1 LKRENSAKREA
12 GLIIPERSKKSI
24 LIPDVLPLLP
34 VRDVVIFPYMV
45 LPLAVGRDKSIRALE
60 EAMARDRLIFL
71 VTQKKMQ
78 TEDPGRE
85 DLYSVGAVG
94 EILQLLKMPDA
105 TIKIL
110 VEGLERGKIVEFIPQ
125 QGFIQVRIER
135 PLETYLPNQELEALM
150 RNVVTLFERYVRLNR
165 RIPIETIMSVS
176 NIEDPS
182 RLADVIAS
190 HVSIKIPQEQLILET
205 LDPKK
210 RLMELSKILTAE
222 NDILS
227 IEKKI
232 QVRVRDQI
240 EKTQK
245 EYYLHEQMKAI
256 KKELKETDEYE
267 KEVDE
272 LREKIKKSKAPQ
284 EVVRQAEKEISRLE
298 KMMAFSPEATVIRT
312 YLDWIIRV
320 PWAIRTKDNLDIERA
335 ERILNEDHYGLD
347 KAKQRIIE
355 YLAVCKL
362 TKKLKGPIICFVG
375 PPGTGKTSLGRSIAR
390 ALGRKF
396 IRMSLGG
403 IRDEAEIRGHRRTYI
418 GALPGRIIQSLARIK
433 SRNPVFL
440 LDEVDKMGQDF
451 RGDPA
456 AALLEVLDPEQNNT
470 FSDHYLEVEFDLSDV
485 MFITTANTL
494 HTVPPSLADRM
505 EVIRF
510 PGYTK
515 DEKIKIAQQFLVP
528 KQIKENGLSADKL
541 IMSKQ
546 ALDFIIRDYT
556 LEAGVR
562 NLERE
567 IANICR
573 KVAKELASAKGKKV
587 VRIGAGN
594 LHRYLGIPRYRREKP
609 GENEVGVATG
619 LAWTELGGDTI
630 SIEVSIMKGKGSLT
644 LTGKLGE
651 VMKESAQAALS
662 YVRSNADRLGLP
674 EDFYKNKEI
683 HIHVPEG
690 AIPKDGPSAGITMAV
705 ALVSALTNRLVRKDV
720 AMTGEITL
728 RGRILS
734 IGGFKEKV
742 LAAHRAGIKTVIFPH
757 ENEKN
762 LEEIP
767 KEIKNKLKFLPVKN
781 VDEVLTIALVAGEK
795 RKARIIGQKKLSRL
809 PLTQRLPGLQAKEKT

>member
-1 LKRENSAKREA
+1 LTI
-12 GLIIPERSKKSI
+12 LERPKKSI
-24 LIPDVLPLLP
+24 VIPDVLPLLP

-45 LPLAVGRDKSIRALE
+45 LPLAVGRTKSIRALE
-60 EAMARDRLIFL
+60 ESMARDRLIFL
-71 VTQKKMQ
+71 VTQKKIQ
-78 TEDPGRE
+78 TEDPGR
-85 DLYSVGAVG
+85 DDIHSVGVVG
-94 EILQLLKMPDA
+94 EILQLLKMPDG

-110 VEGLERGKIVEFIPQ
+110 VEGLERGKIVDFIPQ
-125 QGFIQVRIER
+125 GELVQVRIER
-135 PLETYLPNQELEALM
+135 PLETYVPNQELEALM
-150 RNVVTLFERYVRLNR
+150 RNAITLFERYVKLNR

-190 HVSIKIPQEQLILET
+190 HISIKILQEQLILET
-205 LDPKK
+205 LDLKK
-210 RLMELSKILTAE
+210 RLIELSKILTAE

-232 QVRVRDQI
+232 QFRVRDQI

-272 LREKIKKSKAPQ
+272 LREKIKKSKAPP
-284 EVVRQAEKEISRLE
+284 EVVKQAEKEISRLE

-320 PWAIRTKDNLDIERA
+320 PWAIRTKDNLDIKRA

-347 KAKQRIIE
+347 KAKERIVE

-396 IRMSLGG
+396 LRMSLGG

-418 GALPGRIIQSLARIK
+418 GALPGRIIQSLARVK

-528 KQIKENGLSADKL
+528 KQTKENGLSPDKL
-541 IMSKQ
+541 VISEQ
-546 ALDFIIRDYT
+546 ALNLIIRDYT

-573 KVAKELASAKGKKV
+573 KVAKELASAKDRKV
-587 VRIGAGN
+587 VKITARN
-594 LHRYLGIPRYRREKP
+594 LHRYLGIPRYHREKV
-609 GENEVGVATG
+609 GQNEVGVATG
-619 LAWTELGGDTI
+619 LAWTEFGGDTI

-651 VMKESAQAALS
+651 VMRESAQAALS
-662 YVRSNADRLGLP
+662 YVRSNADKLGLT
-674 EDFYKNKEI
+674 EDFYGNKEI

-705 ALVSALTNRLVRKDV
+705 ALVSALTNRPVKKDV

-742 LAAHRAGIKTVIFPH
+742 LAAHRAGIKVVIFPQ

-767 KEIKNKLKFLPVKN
+767 REIKSKLKFVTVRN
-781 VDEVLTIALVAGEK
+781 IDEVFRMALVPGEK
-795 RKARIIGQKKLSRL
+795 RKARISRRKKISHL
-809 PLTQRLPGLQAKEKT
+809 PLEQRLPGLQAK

>member
-1 LKRENSAKREA
+1 M
-12 GLIIPERSKKSI
+12 IIPERSKKSVV
-24 LIPDVLPLLP
+24 IPDVLPLLP

-45 LPLAVGRDKSIRALE
+45 LPLAVGRAKSIRALE

-78 TEDPGRE
+78 TEEPEKD
-85 DLYSVGAVG
+85 DLFSVGVVG

-110 VEGLERGKIVEFIPQ
+110 IEGLERGKIVEVISQ
-125 QGFIQVRIER
+125 QGFMEVRVER
-135 PLETYLPNQELEALM
+135 PLETYVPNQELEALR
-150 RNVVTLFERYVRLNR
+150 RNVLTLFERYVKLNR
-165 RIPIETIMSVS
+165 RMPIETLMSVS

-190 HVSIKIPQEQLILET
+190 HLTIKIAQEQLILET

-210 RLMELSKILTAE
+210 RLVELSKILTAE

-256 KKELKETDEYE
+256 KKELKEADEYE

-272 LREKIKKSKAPQ
+272 LREKIKKCKAPE
-284 EVVRQAEKEISRLE
+284 EVAKQAEKEISRLE
-298 KMMAFSPEATVIRT
+298 KMMPFSPEATVIRT

-320 PWAIRTKDNLDIERA
+320 PWAIKTKDNLDVNRA

-347 KAKQRIIE
+347 QAKQRIVE

-362 TKKLKGPIICFVG
+362 TNKIKGPIICFVG

-396 IRMSLGG
+396 LRMSLGG

-418 GALPGRIIQSLARIK
+418 GALPGRIIQSLARVK

-456 AALLEVLDPEQNNT
+456 AALLEVLDPEQNST

-494 HTVPPSLADRM
+494 YTVPPSLADRM
-505 EVIRF
+505 EVIKF

-528 KQIKENGLSADKL
+528 KQIKENGLSPEKL
-541 IMSKQ
+541 VISEK
-546 ALDFIIRDYT
+546 ALDLIIRDYT

-573 KVAKELASAKGKKV
+573 KVAKELASTKEKNIVKITA
-587 VRIGAGN
+587 AN
-594 LHRYLGIPRYRREKP
+594 LHRYLGVPKYRREKA
-609 GENEVGVATG
+609 GQNEVGVATG

-651 VMKESAQAALS
+651 VMRESAQAALS
-662 YVRSNADRLGLP
+662 YVRSNGSKLGLP
-674 EDFYKNKEI
+674 SDFYRNKDI

-690 AIPKDGPSAGITMAV
+690 AIPKDGPSAGITMAI
-705 ALVSALTNRLVRKDV
+705 ALVSALTNRPVKKDV

-742 LAAHRAGIKTVIFPH
+742 LAAHRSGIKTVIFPE
-757 ENEKN
+757 ENKKN

-767 KEIKNKLKFLPVKN
+767 KEIKNRLKFVPVKSI
-781 VDEVLTIALVAGEK
+781 DEVLSIALVARERK
-795 RKARIIGQKKLSRL
+795 KARVTKRRRISHI
-809 PLTQRLPGLQAKEKT
+809 PLAQRLPGLQAKGKTEQEKQEEN

>member
-1 LKRENSAKREA
+1 M
-12 GLIIPERSKKSI
+12 ITPEKSKKSI
-24 LIPDVLPLLP
+24 VIPDVLPLLP

-45 LPLAVGRDKSIRALE
+45 LPLAVGRSKSIKALE

-71 VTQKKMQ
+71 VTQRKIQ
-78 TEDPGRE
+78 TENPGKE
-85 DLYSVGAVG
+85 DLYSIGVVA
-94 EILQLLKMPDA
+94 EILQLLKMPDG

-110 VEGLERGKIVEFIPQ
+110 VEGVERAKITDFIPQ
-125 QGFIQVRIER
+125 QGFIQVRIKR
-135 PLETYLPNQELEALM
+135 HLETYAPNQELEALM
-150 RNVVTLFERYVRLNR
+150 RNVITLFEKYVKLNR

-176 NIEDPS
+176 NIDDPS
-182 RLADVIAS
+182 RLADIIAS
-190 HVSIKIPQEQLILET
+190 HISIKILQEQLILET
-205 LDPKK
+205 WDPKK
-210 RLMELSKILTAE
+210 RLTELAKILTAE

-245 EYYLHEQMKAI
+245 EYYLHEQIKAI
-256 KKELKETDEYE
+256 KKELKETDDYQ
-267 KEVDE
+267 KEVNA
-272 LREKIKKSKAPQ
+272 LREKVRKSKAPP
-284 EVVRQAEKEISRLE
+284 EVAKQAEKEISRLE
-298 KMMAFSPEATVIRT
+298 KMMPFSPEATVIRT

-320 PWAIRTKDNLDIERA
+320 PWAISTKDQLDLKRA
-335 ERILNEDHYGLD
+335 EKILDEDHYGLD
-347 KAKQRIIE
+347 KAKQRIVE

-362 TKKLKGPIICFVG
+362 TKKMKGPIICFVG

-418 GALPGRIIQSLARIK
+418 GALPGRIIQSLSKIK

-494 HTVPPSLADRM
+494 YTVPPSLADRM
-505 EVIRF
+505 EVIKF

-515 DEKIKIAQQFLVP
+515 EEKIKIAQKFLVP
-528 KQIKENGLSADKL
+528 KQVKENGLSSDKL
-541 IMSKQ
+541 VISER
-546 ALDFIIRDYT
+546 ALNLIIRDYT

-567 IANICR
+567 IANVCR
-573 KVAKELASAKGKKV
+573 KVAKELASEKGGKAVKITAK
-587 VRIGAGN
+587 N
-594 LHRYLGIPRYRREKP
+594 LHRYLGIPRYHREKP
-609 GENEVGVATG
+609 GQNEVGVATG
-619 LAWTELGGDTI
+619 LAWTEVGGDI
-630 SIEVSIMKGKGSLT
+630 LSIEVSIMKGKGSLT

-651 VMKESAQAALS
+651 VMRESAQAALS
-662 YVRSNADRLGLP
+662 YVRSNAGKLGLP
-674 EDFYKNKEI
+674 PDFYKDKEI
-683 HIHVPEG
+683 HIHIPEG
-690 AIPKDGPSAGITMAV
+690 AIPKDGPSAGITMAI
-705 ALVSALTNRLVRKDV
+705 ALTSALSNRPVKKDV

-734 IGGFKEKV
+734 VGGFKEKM
-742 LAAHRAGIKTVIFPH
+742 LAAHRAGIKTVIFPR
-757 ENEKN
+757 ENERN
-762 LEEIP
+762 LKEIP
-767 KEIKNKLKFLPVKN
+767 KEIKNKVKFIPVKN
-781 VDEVLTIALVAGEK
+781 IDEVLRIALVAKGK
-795 RKARIIGQKKLSRL
+795 RKAKITRRKKLGRL
-809 PLTQRLPGLQAKEKT
+809 PLAQRLPRLQAKEKTEWENKREN

>member
-1 LKRENSAKREA
+1 
-12 GLIIPERSKKSI
+12 LIIPERSKKSI
-24 LIPDVLPLLP
+24 VIPDIVPLLP

-45 LPLAVGRDKSIRALE
+45 LPLAVGRPKSIRALE

-71 VTQKKMQ
+71 VTQKKIQ
-78 TEDPGRE
+78 TEDPERD
-85 DLYSVGAVG
+85 DLYVVGTVG
-94 EILQLLKMPDA
+94 EILQLLKMPDG

-110 VEGLERGKIVEFIPQ
+110 VEGLERGKILEFIPQ
-125 QGFIQVRIER
+125 QGFAEVRIER
-135 PLETYLPNQELEALM
+135 PVEVYSPNQELEALM
-150 RNVVTLFERYVRLNR
+150 RNVITLFERYVRLNR

-190 HVSIKIPQEQLILET
+190 HISIKILQEQIILET
-205 LDPKK
+205 WDPKK
-210 RLMELSKILTAE
+210 RLIELSKILTTE
-222 NDILS
+222 NEILS

-272 LREKIKKSKAPQ
+272 LREKIKECNAPP
-284 EVVRQAEKEISRLE
+284 EVAKQAEKEISRLE

-320 PWAIRTKDNLDIERA
+320 PWAIKTKDNLDIKRA

-347 KAKQRIIE
+347 QAKQRIVE

-362 TKKLKGPIICFVG
+362 TNKLKGPIICFVG
-375 PPGTGKTSLGRSIAR
+375 PPGTGKTSMGRSIAR

-396 IRMSLGG
+396 VRMSLGG

-418 GALPGRIIQSLARIK
+418 GAMPGRIVQSLAKIK

-485 MFITTANTL
+485 MFITTANSL
-494 HTVPPSLADRM
+494 HTVPPSLEDRM
-505 EVIRF
+505 EVIKF

-528 KQIKENGLSADKL
+528 KQIRENGLGKDRIVISEQAIDL
-541 IMSKQ
+541 IIQ
-546 ALDFIIRDYT
+546 DYT

-573 KVAKELASAKGKKV
+573 KVAKEIASAKEKRV
-587 VRIGAGN
+587 IRITAGN
-594 LHRYLGIPRYRREKP
+594 LARYLGIPRYHREKP
-609 GENEVGVATG
+609 GQNEVGVATG

-630 SIEVSIMKGKGSLT
+630 SIEVSIMNGKGALT

-651 VMKESAQAALS
+651 VMRESAQAALS
-662 YVRSNADRLGLP
+662 YVRSNADNLSLP

-705 ALVSALTNRLVRKDV
+705 ALVSALTNKPVKKDI

-742 LAAHRAGIKTVIFPH
+742 LAAHRAGIKAVIFPK

-767 KEIKNKLKFLPVKN
+767 KEIKNRLKFVAVKKI
-781 VDEVLTIALVAGEK
+781 DEVLEIALVGQGKKTKVARQK
-795 RKARIIGQKKLSRL
+795 RLPRL
-809 PLTQRLPGLQAKEKT
+809 PLAQRVPGLQAKEKMR

>member
-1 LKRENSAKREA
+1 
-12 GLIIPERSKKSI
+12 LIIPEKSKKSI
-24 LIPDVLPLLP
+24 VIPDVLPLLP
-34 VRDVVIFPYMV
+34 VRDVVVFPYMV
-45 LPLAVGRDKSIRALE
+45 LPLAVGRSKSIRALE

-71 VTQKKMQ
+71 ATQKRIQ
-78 TEDPGRE
+78 TEDPGRD
-85 DLYSVGAVG
+85 DLYMVGTVA
-94 EILQLLKMPDA
+94 EILQLLKMPDG

-110 VEGLERGKIVEFIPQ
+110 IEGLERGKIVDFIPQ
-125 QGFIQVRIER
+125 ESFVQVRVER
-135 PLETYLPNQELEALM
+135 PLETYVPNQELEALM
-150 RNVVTLFERYVRLNR
+150 RNAITLFERYVKLNR

-190 HVSIKIPQEQLILET
+190 HISIKIPQEQLILET
-205 LDPKK
+205 WDPKK
-210 RLMELSKILTAE
+210 RIVELSKILTAE

-284 EVVRQAEKEISRLE
+284 EVVKQAEKEISRLE
-298 KMMAFSPEATVIRT
+298 KMMPFSPEATVIRT

-320 PWAIRTKDNLDIERA
+320 PWAIRTKDHLDIKRA
-335 ERILNEDHYGLD
+335 EKILNEDHYGLD
-347 KAKQRIIE
+347 KAKQRIVE

-362 TKKLKGPIICFVG
+362 TRKLKGPIICFVG

-396 IRMSLGG
+396 VRMSLGG

-418 GALPGRIIQSLARIK
+418 GALPGRILQSLAKIK

-494 HTVPPSLADRM
+494 YTVPPSLADRM
-505 EVIRF
+505 EVIKF

-528 KQIKENGLSADKL
+528 KQIKENGLNSDKL
-541 IMSKQ
+541 VISEQ
-546 ALDFIIRDYT
+546 AIDLIIRDYT

-573 KVAKELASAKGKKV
+573 KVAKELATAKDRKV
-587 VRIGAGN
+587 VKITARN
-594 LHRYLGIPRYRREKP
+594 LSRYLGIPRYHREKV
-609 GENEVGVATG
+609 GQNEVGVATG

-651 VMKESAQAALS
+651 VMRESAQAALS
-662 YVRSNADRLGLP
+662 YVRSNADKLGLP
-674 EDFYKNKEI
+674 EDFYKNREI
-683 HIHVPEG
+683 HIHIPEG

-705 ALVSALTNRLVRKDV
+705 ALVSALTNKLVKKDV

-742 LAAHRAGIKTVIFPH
+742 LAAHRSGIKTVIFPQ

-767 KEIKNKLKFLPVKN
+767 KEIKSRLKFVPVKN
-781 VDEVLTIALVAGEK
+781 IDEVLRIALVTEEK
-795 RKARIIGQKKLSRL
+795 RKVRIAKGKKLSHL
-809 PLTQRLPGLQAKEKT
+809 PLAQRLPGLQAKRKTEERTRN

>member
-1 LKRENSAKREA
+1 M
-12 GLIIPERSKKSI
+12 ITPERPKKSI
-24 LIPDVLPLLP
+24 VIPNVLPLLP

-45 LPLAVGRDKSIRALE
+45 LPLAVGRSKSIRALE
-60 EAMARDRLIFL
+60 EGMARDHLIFL
-71 VTQKKMQ
+71 VTQKKIQ
-78 TEDPGRE
+78 TEDPGRD
-85 DLYSVGAVG
+85 DLYSVGAVA
-94 EILQLLKMPDA
+94 EILQLLKMPDG
-105 TIKIL
+105 TVKIL
-110 VEGLERGKIVEFIPQ
+110 VEGLERGKIVDFIPQ
-125 QGFIQVRIER
+125 QGFVQVRIER
-135 PLETYLPNQELEALM
+135 PLEAYVPNQELEALM
-150 RNVVTLFERYVRLNR
+150 RNVVALFERYVKLNR

-190 HVSIKIPQEQLILET
+190 HISIKISQEQLILEA

-210 RLMELSKILTAE
+210 RLIELSKILTAE

-240 EKTQK
+240 ESTQK

-256 KKELKETDEYE
+256 KKELKEKDEYGR
-267 KEVDE
+267 EVDE
-272 LREKIKKSKAPQ
+272 LREKIKKSKAPP
-284 EVVRQAEKEISRLE
+284 EVVKQAEKEISRLE
-298 KMMAFSPEATVIRT
+298 KMMPFSPEATVIRT
-312 YLDWIIRV
+312 YLDWIIKV
-320 PWAIRTKDNLDIERA
+320 PWGIRTKDHLDIGRA

-347 KAKQRIIE
+347 QAKQRIVE

-418 GALPGRIIQSLARIK
+418 GAMPGRIIQSLGKIK

-494 HTVPPSLADRM
+494 YTVPASLADRM
-505 EVIRF
+505 EVIKF

-528 KQIKENGLSADKL
+528 KQIKENGLSSDKL
-541 IMSKQ
+541 IISEG
-546 ALDFIIRDYT
+546 ALNLIIRDYT

-567 IANICR
+567 IANVCR
-573 KVAKELASAKGKKV
+573 KVAKELASAKGRKV
-587 VRIGAGN
+587 VTITARN
-594 LHRYLGIPRYRREKP
+594 LHHYLGVPKYHRDKP
-609 GENEVGVATG
+609 GQNEVGVATG

-630 SIEVSIMKGKGSLT
+630 SIEVSIMRGKGSLT

-651 VMKESAQAALS
+651 VMRESAQAALS
-662 YVRSNADRLGLP
+662 YVRSGADKLGLP
-674 EDFYKNKEI
+674 QDFYKNSEI

-705 ALVSALTNRLVRKDV
+705 ALASALTNRPVKKDV

-742 LAAHRAGIKTVIFPH
+742 LAAHRSGIKTVIFPQ

-767 KEIKNKLKFLPVKN
+767 EEIKNKLKFVPVKN
-781 VDEVLTIALVAGEK
+781 IDEVLRISLVPGEK
-795 RKARIIGQKKLSRL
+795 RKARITRRKRLSRL
-809 PLTQRLPGLQAKEKT
+809 PLAQRLPGLQAKGKTKQENKREN

>member
-1 LKRENSAKREA
+1 MITS
-12 GLIIPERSKKSI
+12 ERPKKSI
-24 LIPDVLPLLP
+24 VIPDVLPLLP

-45 LPLAVGRDKSIRALE
+45 LPLAVGRSKSIKALE
-60 EAMARDRLIFL
+60 EAMAQDRLIFL
-71 VTQKKMQ
+71 VTQRKIQ
-78 TEDPGRE
+78 TENPGKE
-85 DLYSVGAVG
+85 DLYSIGVVA
-94 EILQLLKMPDA
+94 EILQLLKMPDG

-110 VEGLERGKIVEFIPQ
+110 VEGVERAKIADFIPQ
-125 QGFIQVRIER
+125 QGFIQVRIKR
-135 PLETYLPNQELEALM
+135 HLETYVPNQELEALM
-150 RNVVTLFERYVRLNR
+150 RNVITLFEKYVKLNR

-176 NIEDPS
+176 NIDDPS
-182 RLADVIAS
+182 RLADIIAS
-190 HVSIKIPQEQLILET
+190 HISIKILQEQLILET
-205 LDPKK
+205 WDPKK
-210 RLMELSKILTAE
+210 RLTELSKILTAE

-245 EYYLHEQMKAI
+245 EYYLHEQIKAI
-256 KKELKETDEYE
+256 KKELKETDDYQ
-267 KEVDE
+267 KEVSE
-272 LREKIKKSKAPQ
+272 LREKVKKSKAPP
-284 EVVRQAEKEISRLE
+284 EVVKQAEKEISRLE
-298 KMMAFSPEATVIRT
+298 KMMPFSPEATVIRT

-320 PWAIRTKDNLDIERA
+320 PWAISTKDQLDLKRA
-335 ERILNEDHYGLD
+335 EKILDEDHYGLD
-347 KAKQRIIE
+347 KAKQRIVE

-418 GALPGRIIQSLARIK
+418 GALPGRIIQSLSKIK

-456 AALLEVLDPEQNNT
+456 AALLEVLDPEQNST

-494 HTVPPSLADRM
+494 YTVPLSLADRM
-505 EVIRF
+505 EVIKF

-515 DEKIKIAQQFLVP
+515 EEKIKIAQKFLVP
-528 KQIKENGLSADKL
+528 KQVKENGLNSDKL
-541 IMSKQ
+541 VISEQ
-546 ALDFIIRDYT
+546 ALNLIIRDYT

-567 IANICR
+567 IANVCR
-573 KVAKELASAKGKKV
+573 KVAKELASEKGRKAVKITAK
-587 VRIGAGN
+587 N
-594 LHRYLGIPRYRREKP
+594 LHRYLGIPKYHREKP
-609 GENEVGVATG
+609 GQNEVGVATG
-619 LAWTELGGDTI
+619 LAWTEVGGDI
-630 SIEVSIMKGKGSLT
+630 LSIEVSIMKGKGSLT

-651 VMKESAQAALS
+651 VMRESAQAALS
-662 YVRSNADRLGLP
+662 YVRSNAGKLGLP
-674 EDFYKNKEI
+674 PDFYKDKEI

-705 ALVSALTNRLVRKDV
+705 ALTSALTNRPVKKDV

-734 IGGFKEKV
+734 IGGFKEKM
-742 LAAHRAGIKTVIFPH
+742 LAAHRSGVKTVIFPR
-757 ENEKN
+757 ENERN
-762 LEEIP
+762 LKEIP
-767 KEIKNKLKFLPVKN
+767 KEIKNKLKFIPVKN
-781 VDEVLTIALVAGEK
+781 IDEVLKIALVAKGKSKAKITRRK
-795 RKARIIGQKKLSRL
+795 RLNRL
-809 PLTQRLPGLQAKEKT
+809 PLGQRLPGLQAKEKTEWENKREN

>member
-1 LKRENSAKREA
+1 M
-12 GLIIPERSKKSI
+12 ITPERPKKSI
-24 LIPDVLPLLP
+24 VIPDVLPLLP

-45 LPLAVGRDKSIRALE
+45 LPLAVGRSKSIRALE

-71 VTQKKMQ
+71 ATQRKIQ
-78 TEDPGRE
+78 TENPGRE
-85 DLYSVGAVG
+85 DIYSIGVVA
-94 EILQLLKMPDA
+94 EILQLLKMPDG

-110 VEGLERGKIVEFIPQ
+110 VEGLERGKIVDFVPQ
-125 QGFIQVRIER
+125 QGFVQVRIKR
-135 PLETYLPNQELEALM
+135 HLETYVPNQELEALM
-150 RNVVTLFERYVRLNR
+150 RNVITLFEKYVKLNR

-176 NIEDPS
+176 NIDDPS
-182 RLADVIAS
+182 RLADIIAS
-190 HVSIKIPQEQLILET
+190 HISIKILQEQLILET
-205 LDPKK
+205 WDPKK
-210 RLMELSKILTAE
+210 RLTELAKILTAE

-245 EYYLHEQMKAI
+245 EYYLHEQIKAI
-256 KKELKETDEYE
+256 KKELKETDEYQ
-267 KEVDE
+267 KEVSE
-272 LREKIKKSKAPQ
+272 LREKVRKSKAPP
-284 EVVRQAEKEISRLE
+284 EVVKQAEKEISRLE
-298 KMMAFSPEATVIRT
+298 KMMPFSPEATVIRT

-320 PWAIRTKDNLDIERA
+320 PWAIGTKDNLDIKRA

-347 KAKQRIIE
+347 KAKQRVVE

-362 TKKLKGPIICFVG
+362 TKKMKGPIICFVG

-418 GALPGRIIQSLARIK
+418 GALPGRMIQSLAKIK

-494 HTVPPSLADRM
+494 YTVPPSLADRM
-505 EVIRF
+505 EVIKF

-528 KQIKENGLSADKL
+528 KQIKENGLSSDKL
-541 IMSKQ
+541 VISER
-546 ALDFIIRDYT
+546 ALDLIIRDYT

-562 NLERE
+562 NMERE

-573 KVAKELASAKGKKV
+573 KVAKELASAKGRKV
-587 VRIGAGN
+587 IKITAKN
-594 LHRYLGIPRYRREKP
+594 LHRYLGIPRYHREKP
-609 GENEVGVATG
+609 GQNEVGVATG
-619 LAWTELGGDTI
+619 LAWTELGGDI
-630 SIEVSIMKGKGSLT
+630 LSIEVSIMKGKGSLT

-662 YVRSNADRLGLP
+662 YVRSNANRLGLP
-674 EDFYKNKEI
+674 PDFYKDREI

-705 ALVSALTNRLVRKDV
+705 ALTSALTNKPVKKDV

-734 IGGFKEKV
+734 VGGFKEKM
-742 LAAHRAGIKTVIFPH
+742 LAAHRSGIKTVIFPQ
-757 ENEKN
+757 ENERN

-767 KEIKNKLKFLPVKN
+767 KEIRNKLKFIPVKN
-781 VDEVLTIALVAGEK
+781 IDEVLKIALVAREK
-795 RKARIIGQKKLSRL
+795 RKAKVTRRKKLSRL
-809 PLTQRLPGLQAKEKT
+809 PLGQRLPGLQAKEKTEWENKREN

>member
-1 LKRENSAKREA
+1 
-12 GLIIPERSKKSI
+12 LIIPDKSKKSI
-24 LIPDVLPLLP
+24 VIPDVLPLLP
-34 VRDVVIFPYMV
+34 IRDVVIFPYMV
-45 LPLAVGRDKSIRALE
+45 LPLAVGRAKSIRALE

-71 VTQKKMQ
+71 VTQKKIQ
-78 TEDPGRE
+78 TENPGKE
-85 DLYSVGAVG
+85 DVYLVGVVA
-94 EILQLLKMPDA
+94 EILQLLKMPDG

-110 VEGLERGKIVEFIPQ
+110 VEGLERGKIIDLISQQEFVEVK
-125 QGFIQVRIER
+125 IQRH
-135 PLETYLPNQELEALM
+135 LETYVPNQEIEALM
-150 RNVVTLFERYVRLNR
+150 RSVITLFEKYVKLNR

-176 NIEDPS
+176 NIDDPG
-182 RLADVIAS
+182 RLADIIAS
-190 HVSIKIPQEQLILET
+190 HISIKILQEQLILET
-205 LDPKK
+205 WDPKK
-210 RLMELSKILTAE
+210 RLVELSKILTTE

-245 EYYLHEQMKAI
+245 EYYLHEQIKAI
-256 KKELKETDEYE
+256 KKELKETDDYQ
-267 KEVDE
+267 KEVSE
-272 LREKIKKSKAPQ
+272 LREKIRKSKPPA
-284 EVVRQAEKEISRLE
+284 EVLKEAEKEISRLE
-298 KMMAFSPEATVIRT
+298 KMMPFSPEATVIRT

-320 PWAIRTKDNLDIERA
+320 PWAIRTKDHLDIKRA

-347 KAKQRIIE
+347 KAKERIVE

-418 GALPGRIIQSLARIK
+418 GALPGRIIQSLSKIK

-470 FSDHYLEVEFDLSDV
+470 FSDHYLEVEFDLSNV

-494 HTVPPSLADRM
+494 YTVPPSLADRM
-505 EVIRF
+505 EVIKF

-528 KQIKENGLSADKL
+528 KQIKENGLNANKL
-541 IMSKQ
+541 VISEQ
-546 ALDFIIRDYT
+546 ALNLIIRDYT

-573 KVAKELASAKGKKV
+573 KVAKELASAKGRKV
-587 VRIGAGN
+587 VKITAKN
-594 LHRYLGIPRYRREKP
+594 LNSYLGIPRYHREKP

-619 LAWTELGGDTI
+619 LAWTELGGDI
-630 SIEVSIMKGKGSLT
+630 LSIEVSVMQGKGSLT

-651 VMKESAQAALS
+651 VMRESAQAALS
-662 YVRSNADRLGLP
+662 YVRSNADKLGLSP
-674 EDFYKNKEI
+674 DFYKDREI

-705 ALVSALTNRLVRKDV
+705 ALTSALTNRPVMKDV

-734 IGGFKEKV
+734 VGGFKEKM
-742 LAAHRAGIKTVIFPH
+742 LAAHRSGIKTVIFPQ
-757 ENEKN
+757 ENERN
-762 LEEIP
+762 LKEIP

-781 VDEVLTIALVAGEK
+781 IDEVLKIALVPSVK
-795 RKARIIGQKKLSRL
+795 RSAKITGRKKFSRL
-809 PLTQRLPGLQAKEKT
+809 PLAQRLPGLQAKEKTERENKREN

>member
-1 LKRENSAKREA
+1 M
-12 GLIIPERSKKSI
+12 ITPERPKKSI
-24 LIPDVLPLLP
+24 VIPDVLPLLP

-45 LPLAVGRDKSIRALE
+45 LPLAVGRSKSIKALE

-71 VTQKKMQ
+71 VTQRKIQ
-78 TEDPGRE
+78 TENPGKE
-85 DLYSVGAVG
+85 DLYSIGVVA
-94 EILQLLKMPDA
+94 EILQLLKMPDG

-110 VEGLERGKIVEFIPQ
+110 VEGLERAKIADFIPQ
-125 QGFIQVRIER
+125 QGFIQVKIER
-135 PLETYLPNQELEALM
+135 HLETYVPNQELEALM
-150 RNVVTLFERYVRLNR
+150 RNVVTLFEKYVKLNR

-176 NIEDPS
+176 NIDDPS
-182 RLADVIAS
+182 RLADIIAS
-190 HVSIKIPQEQLILET
+190 HISIKILQEQLVLET
-205 LDPKK
+205 WDTKK
-210 RLMELSKILTAE
+210 RLIELAKILTAE

-245 EYYLHEQMKAI
+245 EYYLHEQIKAI
-256 KKELKETDEYE
+256 KKELKETDDYQ
-267 KEVDE
+267 KEVSE
-272 LREKIKKSKAPQ
+272 LREKVRKSKAPP
-284 EVVRQAEKEISRLE
+284 EVAKQAEKEISRLE
-298 KMMAFSPEATVIRT
+298 KMMPFSPEATVIRT
-312 YLDWIIRV
+312 YLDWIIGV
-320 PWAIRTKDNLDIERA
+320 PWAISTKDHLDLKRA
-335 ERILNEDHYGLD
+335 EKILDEDHYGLD
-347 KAKQRIIE
+347 KAKQRIVE

-418 GALPGRIIQSLARIK
+418 GALPGRIIQSLSKIK

-494 HTVPPSLADRM
+494 YTVPPSLADRM
-505 EVIRF
+505 EVIEF

-515 DEKIKIAQQFLVP
+515 EEKIKIAQKFLVP
-528 KQIKENGLSADKL
+528 KQVKENGLNSDKL
-541 IMSKQ
+541 VISER
-546 ALDFIIRDYT
+546 ALNLIIRDYT

-567 IANICR
+567 IANVCR
-573 KVAKELASAKGKKV
+573 KVAKELASVKGRKAVKITAK
-587 VRIGAGN
+587 N
-594 LHRYLGIPRYRREKP
+594 LHRYLGIPKYHREKP
-609 GENEVGVATG
+609 GQNEVGVATG
-619 LAWTELGGDTI
+619 LAWTEVGGDI
-630 SIEVSIMKGKGSLT
+630 LSIEVSIMKGKGSLT

-651 VMKESAQAALS
+651 VMRESAQAALS
-662 YVRSNADRLGLP
+662 YVRSNANKLGLP
-674 EDFYKNKEI
+674 PDFYKDIEI

-705 ALVSALTNRLVRKDV
+705 ALTSALTNRPVKKDV

-734 IGGFKEKV
+734 VGGFKEKM
-742 LAAHRAGIKTVIFPH
+742 LAAHRSGVKTVIFPR
-757 ENEKN
+757 ENERN
-762 LEEIP
+762 LKEIP
-767 KEIKNKLKFLPVKN
+767 KEIKNKMKFIPVKN
-781 VDEVLTIALVAGEK
+781 IDEVFRIALVAREK
-795 RKARIIGQKKLSRL
+795 KKAKITRRKRLGRL
-809 PLTQRLPGLQAKEKT
+809 PLGQRLPGLQAKEKTERENKREN

>member
-1 LKRENSAKREA
+1 
-12 GLIIPERSKKSI
+12 
-24 LIPDVLPLLP
+24 
-34 VRDVVIFPYMV
+34 MV

-60 EAMARDRLIFL
+60 EAMARDRLVFL
-71 VTQKKMQ
+71 VTQKKIQ

-85 DLYSVGAVG
+85 DLYTVGAVG

-110 VEGLERGKIVEFIPQ
+110 IEGLERGKIVDFIPQ

-135 PLETYLPNQELEALM
+135 PLETYVPNQELEALM

-190 HVSIKIPQEQLILET
+190 HISIKIPQEQLILET
-205 LDPKK
+205 CDPKK
-210 RLMELSKILTAE
+210 RLIELSKILTAE

-232 QVRVRDQI
+232 QVRVRDKI

-256 KKELKETDEYE
+256 REELKETDEYE
-267 KEVDE
+267 KEIDE
-272 LREKIKKSKAPQ
+272 LREKIKESKAPK
-284 EVVRQAEKEISRLE
+284 EVVKQAEKEISRLE
-298 KMMAFSPEATVIRT
+298 KMMPFSPEGTVIRT

-320 PWAIRTKDNLDIERA
+320 PWAIRTKDNLDIKRA

-347 KAKQRIIE
+347 QAKQRIVE

-362 TKKLKGPIICFVG
+362 TKKIKGPIICFVG

-396 IRMSLGG
+396 LRMSLGG

-494 HTVPPSLADRM
+494 YTIPPSLADRM

-510 PGYTK
+510 SGYMN

-528 KQIKENGLSADKL
+528 KQIKENGLSSDKL
-541 IMSKQ
+541 VISKQ
-546 ALDFIIRDYT
+546 ALDLIIRDYT

-573 KVAKELASAKGKKV
+573 KVAKELASAKDKKFV
-587 VRIGAGN
+587 KIAAGN
-594 LHRYLGIPRYRREKP
+594 LHRYLGIAKYHREKP

-651 VMKESAQAALS
+651 VMRESAQAALS
-662 YVRSNADRLGLP
+662 YVRSNADKLGLP
-674 EDFYKNKEI
+674 QDFYKNKEI

-705 ALVSALTNRLVRKDV
+705 ALVSALTNRPVKKDV

-742 LAAHRAGIKTVIFPH
+742 LAAHRAGIKTVIFPQ

-767 KEIKNKLKFLPVKN
+767 KEIKNKLKFVPVKN
-781 VDEVLTIALVAGEK
+781 VDDVVIIALVPGEK
-795 RKARIIGQKKLSRL
+795 ITARITGQKKLSHL
-809 PLTQRLPGLQAKEKT
+809 PLAQRLPGLQAKERTEQ

>member
-1 LKRENSAKREA
+1 
-12 GLIIPERSKKSI
+12 LIIPERSKKSI
-24 LIPDVLPLLP
+24 VIPDVLPLLP

-45 LPLAVGRDKSIRALE
+45 LPLAVGRDKSIKALE
-60 EAMARDRLIFL
+60 EAMARDRLVFL
-71 VTQKKMQ
+71 VTQKKVQ
-78 TEDPGRE
+78 TEDPGKE
-85 DLYSVGAVG
+85 DLYTVGAVA
-94 EILQLLKMPDA
+94 EILQLLKMPDG

-110 VEGLERGKIVEFIPQ
+110 IEGLERGKIVDFIPQ
-125 QGFIQVRIER
+125 QGFVQVRIER

-182 RLADVIAS
+182 RLTDVIAS
-190 HVSIKIPQEQLILET
+190 NISIKIPQEQLILET
-205 LDPKK
+205 CDPKK
-210 RLMELSKILTAE
+210 RLIELSKILTAE

-256 KKELKETDEYE
+256 RKELKEADEYE

-272 LREKIKKSKAPQ
+272 LREKIKESKAPE
-284 EVVRQAEKEISRLE
+284 EVVKQAEKEISRLE
-298 KMMAFSPEATVIRT
+298 KMMPFSPEATVIRT

-320 PWAIRTKDNLDIERA
+320 PWAIRTKDNLDIKRA

-347 KAKQRIIE
+347 QAKQRIVE

-362 TKKLKGPIICFVG
+362 TKKIKGPIICFVG

-396 IRMSLGG
+396 LRMSLGG

-433 SRNPVFL
+433 SRNPIFL

-510 PGYTK
+510 PGYTN

-528 KQIKENGLSADKL
+528 KQIEENGLSSDKL
-541 IMSKQ
+541 VISKQ
-546 ALDFIIRDYT
+546 ALDLIIRDYT

-573 KVAKELASAKGKKV
+573 KVAKELASAKDKKFV
-587 VRIGAGN
+587 KIAVGN
-594 LHRYLGIPRYRREKP
+594 LHRYLGIPKYRREKP

-630 SIEVSIMKGKGSLT
+630 SIEVSIMEGKGSLT

-651 VMKESAQAALS
+651 VMRESAQAALS
-662 YVRSNADRLGLP
+662 YVRSNADKLGLP

-705 ALVSALTNRLVRKDV
+705 ALVSALTNRPVKKDV

-742 LAAHRAGIKTVIFPH
+742 LAAHRAGIKTVVFPQ

-767 KEIKNKLKFLPVKN
+767 KEIKNKLKFVPVKN
-781 VDEVLTIALVAGEK
+781 VDDVVTIALVPGGK
-795 RKARIIGQKKLSRL
+795 IKARITGQKKLTRL
-809 PLTQRLPGLQAKEKT
+809 PLAQRLPGLQAKERTGQ

>member
-1 LKRENSAKREA
+1 
-12 GLIIPERSKKSI
+12 LIIPDRSKKSI
-24 LIPDVLPLLP
+24 VIPEVLPLLP

-45 LPLAVGRDKSIRALE
+45 LPLAVGRSKSIKALE

-71 VTQKKMQ
+71 VTQKKIQ
-78 TEDPGRE
+78 TENPGRE
-85 DLYSVGAVG
+85 DVYSVGVVA
-94 EILQLLKMPDA
+94 EILQLLKMPDG
-105 TIKIL
+105 TSKIL
-110 VEGLERGKIVEFIPQ
+110 VEGLERAKIVDFIPQ
-125 QGFIQVRIER
+125 EGFDQVKIQRY
-135 PLETYLPNQELEALM
+135 LETYVPNQELEAVM
-150 RNVVTLFERYVRLNR
+150 RNVITLFEKYVKLNR
-165 RIPIETIMSVS
+165 RIPIETIMSIS
-176 NIEDPS
+176 NIDDPS

-190 HVSIKIPQEQLILET
+190 HISIKILQEQLILET
-205 LDPKK
+205 WDPKK
-210 RLMELSKILTAE
+210 RLIELSKILTAE

-245 EYYLHEQMKAI
+245 EYYLHEQIKAI
-256 KKELKETDEYE
+256 KKELKETDDYQ
-267 KEVDE
+267 KEVNE
-272 LREKIKKSKAPQ
+272 LREKIRKSKAPS
-284 EVVRQAEKEISRLE
+284 EVIKQGEKEISRLE
-298 KMMAFSPEATVIRT
+298 KMMPFSPEATVIRT

-320 PWAIRTKDNLDIERA
+320 PWAIKTKDHLDLKRA
-335 ERILNEDHYGLD
+335 EKILDEDHYGLD
-347 KAKQRIIE
+347 RAKQRIVE

-418 GALPGRIIQSLARIK
+418 GALPGRIIQSLSKIK

-494 HTVPPSLADRM
+494 HTVPASLADRM
-505 EVIRF
+505 EVIKF

-528 KQIKENGLSADKL
+528 KQIRENGLSANKL
-541 IMSKQ
+541 VISER
-546 ALDFIIRDYT
+546 ALNLIIRDYT

-573 KVAKELASAKGKKV
+573 KVAKELASAKSRKV
-587 VRIGAGN
+587 IRISAKN
-594 LHRYLGIPRYRREKP
+594 LHRYLGIPRYHREKP
-609 GENEVGVATG
+609 GQNEVGVATG
-619 LAWTELGGDTI
+619 LAWTELGGDI
-630 SIEVSIMKGKGSLT
+630 LSIEVSIMRGKGSLT

-651 VMKESAQAALS
+651 VMRESAQAALS
-662 YVRSNADRLGLP
+662 YVRSNANKLGLSP
-674 EDFYKNKEI
+674 DFYKDREI

-705 ALVSALTNRLVRKDV
+705 ALTSALTGRPVKKDV

-734 IGGFKEKV
+734 VGGFKEKM
-742 LAAHRAGIKTVIFPH
+742 LAAHRSGIKTVIFPQ
-757 ENEKN
+757 ENERN
-762 LEEIP
+762 LKEIP
-767 KEIKNKLKFLPVKN
+767 KEIKNKLKFVPVKN
-781 VDEVLTIALVAGEK
+781 IDEVLRIALVARGKGKAEISR
-795 RKARIIGQKKLSRL
+795 RKKMSGL
-809 PLTQRLPGLQAKEKT
+809 PLAERLPGLQAKEKTEWENKREN

>member
-1 LKRENSAKREA
+1 
-12 GLIIPERSKKSI
+12 LIIPERSKKSVV
-24 LIPDVLPLLP
+24 IPDVLPLLP

-45 LPLAVGRDKSIRALE
+45 LPLAVGRAKSIRALE

-78 TEDPGRE
+78 TEEPEKD
-85 DLYSVGAVG
+85 DLFSVGVVG

-110 VEGLERGKIVEFIPQ
+110 IEGLERGKIVEVISQ
-125 QGFIQVRIER
+125 QGFMEVRVER
-135 PLETYLPNQELEALM
+135 PLETYVPNQELEALR
-150 RNVVTLFERYVRLNR
+150 RNVLTLFERYVKLNR
-165 RIPIETIMSVS
+165 RMPIETLMSVS

-190 HVSIKIPQEQLILET
+190 HLTIKIAQEQLILET

-210 RLMELSKILTAE
+210 RLVELSKILTAE

-256 KKELKETDEYE
+256 KKELKEADEYE

-272 LREKIKKSKAPQ
+272 LREKIKKCKAPE
-284 EVVRQAEKEISRLE
+284 EVAKQAEKEISRLE
-298 KMMAFSPEATVIRT
+298 KMMPFSPEATVIRT

-320 PWAIRTKDNLDIERA
+320 PWAIKTKDNLDVNRA

-347 KAKQRIIE
+347 QAKQRIVE

-362 TKKLKGPIICFVG
+362 TNKIKGPIICFVG

-396 IRMSLGG
+396 LRMSLGG

-418 GALPGRIIQSLARIK
+418 GALPGRIIQSLARVK

-456 AALLEVLDPEQNNT
+456 AALLEVLDPEQNST

-494 HTVPPSLADRM
+494 YTVPPSLADRM
-505 EVIRF
+505 EVIKF

-528 KQIKENGLSADKL
+528 KQIKENGLSPEKL
-541 IMSKQ
+541 VISEK
-546 ALDFIIRDYT
+546 ALDLIIRDYT

-573 KVAKELASAKGKKV
+573 KVAKELASTKEKNIVKITA
-587 VRIGAGN
+587 AN
-594 LHRYLGIPRYRREKP
+594 LHRYLGVPKYRREKA
-609 GENEVGVATG
+609 GQNEVGVATG

-651 VMKESAQAALS
+651 VMRESAQAALS
-662 YVRSNADRLGLP
+662 YVRSNGSKLGLP
-674 EDFYKNKEI
+674 SDFYRNKDI

-690 AIPKDGPSAGITMAV
+690 AIPKDGPSAGITMAI
-705 ALVSALTNRLVRKDV
+705 ALVSALTNRPVKKDV

-742 LAAHRAGIKTVIFPH
+742 LAAHRSGIKTVIFPE
-757 ENEKN
+757 ENKKN

-767 KEIKNKLKFLPVKN
+767 KEIKNRLKFVPVKSI
-781 VDEVLTIALVAGEK
+781 DEVLSIALVARERK
-795 RKARIIGQKKLSRL
+795 KARVTKRRRISHI
-809 PLTQRLPGLQAKEKT
+809 PLAQRLPGLQAKGKTEQEKQEEN

>member
-1 LKRENSAKREA
+1 M
-12 GLIIPERSKKSI
+12 ITPDRSKKSI
-24 LIPDVLPLLP
+24 VIPEVLPLLP

-45 LPLAVGRDKSIRALE
+45 LPLAVGRSKSIKALE

-71 VTQKKMQ
+71 VTQKKIQ
-78 TEDPGRE
+78 TENPGRE
-85 DLYSVGAVG
+85 DVYSVGVVA
-94 EILQLLKMPDA
+94 EILQLLKMPDG

-110 VEGLERGKIVEFIPQ
+110 VEGLERGKIVDFIPQ
-125 QGFIQVRIER
+125 QGFIQVKIQRY
-135 PLETYLPNQELEALM
+135 LETYVPNQELQAVM
-150 RNVVTLFERYVRLNR
+150 RNVITLFEKYVKLNR

-176 NIEDPS
+176 NIDDPS

-190 HVSIKIPQEQLILET
+190 HISIKILQEQLILET
-205 LDPKK
+205 WDPKK
-210 RLMELSKILTAE
+210 RLIELSKILTAE

-245 EYYLHEQMKAI
+245 EYYLHEQIKAI
-256 KKELKETDEYE
+256 KKELKETDDYQ
-267 KEVDE
+267 KEVSE
-272 LREKIKKSKAPQ
+272 LREKIRRSKAPA
-284 EVVRQAEKEISRLE
+284 EVVKQAEKEISRLE
-298 KMMAFSPEATVIRT
+298 KMMPFSPEATVIRT

-320 PWAIRTKDNLDIERA
+320 PWAIRTKDHLDLKRA
-335 ERILNEDHYGLD
+335 EKILDEDHYGLD
-347 KAKQRIIE
+347 KAKQRIVE

-418 GALPGRIIQSLARIK
+418 GALPGRIIQSLGKIK

-494 HTVPPSLADRM
+494 YTVPASLADRM
-505 EVIRF
+505 EVIKF

-528 KQIKENGLSADKL
+528 KQVRENGLSANKL
-541 IMSKQ
+541 VISER
-546 ALDFIIRDYT
+546 ALNLIIRDYT

-573 KVAKELASAKGKKV
+573 KVAKELASVKSGKVIRITAKN
-587 VRIGAGN
+587 I
-594 LHRYLGIPRYRREKP
+594 HRYLGIPRYHREKP
-609 GENEVGVATG
+609 GQNEVGVATG
-619 LAWTELGGDTI
+619 LAWTELGGDI
-630 SIEVSIMKGKGSLT
+630 LSIEVSIMKGKGSLT

-651 VMKESAQAALS
+651 VMRESAQAALS
-662 YVRSNADRLGLP
+662 YVRSNANKLGLSP
-674 EDFYKNKEI
+674 DFYKDREI

-705 ALVSALTNRLVRKDV
+705 ALASALTGRPVKKDV

-734 IGGFKEKV
+734 VGGFKEKM
-742 LAAHRAGIKTVIFPH
+742 LAAHRSGIKTVIFPQ
-757 ENEKN
+757 ENERN
-762 LEEIP
+762 LKEIP
-767 KEIKNKLKFLPVKN
+767 KEIKNKLKFVPVKSI
-781 VDEVLTIALVAGEK
+781 DEVLKIALVAKGK
-795 RKARIIGQKKLSRL
+795 GKARISRRKKMSRL
-809 PLTQRLPGLQAKEKT
+809 PLAQRLPGLQAKEKTEWENKQEN

>member
-1 LKRENSAKREA
+1 
-12 GLIIPERSKKSI
+12 LITQERSRKSI
-24 LIPDVLPLLP
+24 VIPDVLPLLP

-45 LPLAVGRDKSIRALE
+45 LPLAVGRAKSIRALE

-78 TEDPGRE
+78 TEEPERD
-85 DLYSVGAVG
+85 DLFSVGVVG
-94 EILQLLKMPDA
+94 EILQLLKMPDG

-110 VEGLERGKIVEFIPQ
+110 IEGLERGKIVEVISQ
-125 QGFIQVRIER
+125 QGFMEVRVER
-135 PLETYLPNQELEALM
+135 PLESYVPNQELEALR
-150 RNVVTLFERYVRLNR
+150 RNVLTLFERYVKLNR
-165 RIPIETIMSVS
+165 RMPIETLMSVS

-190 HVSIKIPQEQLILET
+190 HLTIKITQEQLILET

-210 RLMELSKILTAE
+210 RLVELSKILTAE

-256 KKELKETDEYE
+256 KKELKEADEYE

-272 LREKIKKSKAPQ
+272 LREKIKKCRAPE
-284 EVVRQAEKEISRLE
+284 EVVKQAEKEISRLE
-298 KMMAFSPEATVIRT
+298 KMMPFSPEATVIRT

-320 PWAIRTKDNLDIERA
+320 PWAIRTKDNLDVNRA

-347 KAKQRIIE
+347 QAKQRIVE

-362 TKKLKGPIICFVG
+362 TKKIKGPIICFVG

-396 IRMSLGG
+396 LRMSLGG

-418 GALPGRIIQSLARIK
+418 GALPGRIIQSLARVK

-456 AALLEVLDPEQNNT
+456 AALLEVLDPEQNST

-494 HTVPPSLADRM
+494 YTVPPSLADRM
-505 EVIRF
+505 EVIKF

-528 KQIKENGLSADKL
+528 KQIKENGLSPEKL
-541 IMSKQ
+541 VISEK
-546 ALDFIIRDYT
+546 ALDLIIRDYT

-573 KVAKELASAKGKKV
+573 KVAKELASMKEKKV
-587 VRIGAGN
+587 VKITAAN
-594 LHRYLGIPRYRREKP
+594 LHRYLGVPKYRREKA
-609 GENEVGVATG
+609 GQNEVGVATG

-651 VMKESAQAALS
+651 VMRESAQAALS
-662 YVRSNADRLGLP
+662 YVRSNASKLGLP
-674 EDFYKNKEI
+674 SDFYRNKDI

-690 AIPKDGPSAGITMAV
+690 AIPKDGPSAGITMAI
-705 ALVSALTNRLVRKDV
+705 ALVSALTGRLVKKDV

-742 LAAHRAGIKTVIFPH
+742 LAAHRSGIKTVIFPE
-757 ENEKN
+757 ENRKN

-767 KEIKNKLKFLPVKN
+767 KEIKNRLKFVPVKN
-781 VDEVLTIALVAGEK
+781 IDEVLSIALVARERKKPRVAK
-795 RKARIIGQKKLSRL
+795 RRRISHI
-809 PLTQRLPGLQAKEKT
+809 PLAQRLPGLQAKGKTEQEKQEEN

>member
-1 LKRENSAKREA
+1 M
-12 GLIIPERSKKSI
+12 IIPDKSKKSI
-24 LIPDVLPLLP
+24 VIPDVLPLLP

-45 LPLAVGRDKSIRALE
+45 LPLAVGRAKSIRALE

-71 VTQKKMQ
+71 VTQKKIQ
-78 TEDPGRE
+78 TENPGKE
-85 DLYSVGAVG
+85 DVYSVGVVA
-94 EILQLLKMPDA
+94 EILQLLKMPDG

-110 VEGLERGKIVEFIPQ
+110 IEGLERGKIIDFIPQ
-125 QGFIQVRIER
+125 QEFVQVRIER
-135 PLETYLPNQELEALM
+135 HLETYVPNQELEALM
-150 RNVVTLFERYVRLNR
+150 RSVITLFEKYVKLNR

-176 NIEDPS
+176 NIDDPS

-190 HVSIKIPQEQLILET
+190 HISIKILQEQLILET
-205 LDPKK
+205 WEPKK
-210 RLMELSKILTAE
+210 RLIELSKILTTE

-245 EYYLHEQMKAI
+245 EYYLHEQIKAI
-256 KKELKETDEYE
+256 KKELKETDEYQ
-267 KEVDE
+267 KEVSE
-272 LREKIKKSKAPQ
+272 LREKVRKSKAPL
-284 EVVRQAEKEISRLE
+284 EVVKQAEKEISRLE
-298 KMMAFSPEATVIRT
+298 KMMPFSPEATVIRT

-320 PWAIRTKDNLDIERA
+320 PWAIRTRDNLDLKRA
-335 ERILNEDHYGLD
+335 ERILDEDHYGLD
-347 KAKQRIIE
+347 KAKQRIVE

-418 GALPGRIIQSLARIK
+418 GALPGRIIQSLGKIK

-470 FSDHYLEVEFDLSDV
+470 FSDHYLEVEFDLSNV

-494 HTVPPSLADRM
+494 YTVPPSLADRM
-505 EVIRF
+505 EVIKF

-528 KQIKENGLSADKL
+528 KQIKENGLSSDKL
-541 IMSKQ
+541 IISEQ
-546 ALDFIIRDYT
+546 ALNLIIRDYT

-573 KVAKELASAKGKKV
+573 KVAKELASAKGGKV
-587 VRIGAGN
+587 VRITAKN
-594 LHRYLGIPRYRREKP
+594 LHRYLGIPKYHREKP

-619 LAWTELGGDTI
+619 LAWTELGGDI
-630 SIEVSIMKGKGSLT
+630 LSIEVSIMKGKGSLT

-651 VMKESAQAALS
+651 VMRESAQAALS
-662 YVRSNADRLGLP
+662 YVRSNADKLGLP
-674 EDFYKNKEI
+674 SDFYKDREI

-705 ALVSALTNRLVRKDV
+705 ALTSALTNNPVKKDV

-734 IGGFKEKV
+734 VGGFKEKM
-742 LAAHRAGIKTVIFPH
+742 LAAHRSGIKTVIFPQ

-767 KEIKNKLKFLPVKN
+767 REIKNKLKFVPVKSI
-781 VDEVLTIALVAGEK
+781 DEVLSIALVAKGK
-795 RKARIIGQKKLSRL
+795 RKAKITRRKKLSRL
-809 PLTQRLPGLQAKEKT
+809 PLAQRLPGLQAKQKIERENKREN

>member
-1 LKRENSAKREA
+1 
-12 GLIIPERSKKSI
+12 LIIPNKSKKSI
-24 LIPDVLPLLP
+24 VIPDVLPLLP

-45 LPLAVGRDKSIRALE
+45 LPLAVGRAKSIRALE

-71 VTQKKMQ
+71 VTQKKIQ
-78 TEDPGRE
+78 TENPGKE
-85 DLYSVGAVG
+85 DVYSVGVVA
-94 EILQLLKMPDA
+94 EILQLLKMPDG

-110 VEGLERGKIVEFIPQ
+110 VEGLERGKIIDLIPQ
-125 QGFIQVRIER
+125 QEFVEVKIQRH
-135 PLETYLPNQELEALM
+135 LETYVPNQELEALM
-150 RNVVTLFERYVRLNR
+150 RSVITLFEKYVKLNR

-176 NIEDPS
+176 NIDDPG
-182 RLADVIAS
+182 RLADIIAS
-190 HVSIKIPQEQLILET
+190 HISIKILQEQLILET
-205 LDPKK
+205 WDPKK
-210 RLMELSKILTAE
+210 RLIELSKILTTE

-245 EYYLHEQMKAI
+245 EYYLHEQIKAI
-256 KKELKETDEYE
+256 KKELKETDDYQ
-267 KEVDE
+267 KEVSE
-272 LREKIKKSKAPQ
+272 LREKIRKSKAPP
-284 EVVRQAEKEISRLE
+284 EVLKEAEKEISRLE
-298 KMMAFSPEATVIRT
+298 KMMPFSPEATVIRT

-320 PWAIRTKDNLDIERA
+320 PWAIRTKDHLDIKRA

-347 KAKQRIIE
+347 KAKQRIVE

-418 GALPGRIIQSLARIK
+418 GALPGRIIQSLSKIK

-494 HTVPPSLADRM
+494 YTVPPSLADRM
-505 EVIRF
+505 EVIKF

-515 DEKIKIAQQFLVP
+515 DEKIKIAQKFLVP
-528 KQIKENGLSADKL
+528 KQIKENGLSANKL
-541 IMSKQ
+541 VISEQ
-546 ALDFIIRDYT
+546 ALNLIIRDYT

-573 KVAKELASAKGKKV
+573 KVAKELTSVKGRKV
-587 VRIGAGN
+587 VRINAKN
-594 LHRYLGIPRYRREKP
+594 LHRYLGIPRYHREKP

-619 LAWTELGGDTI
+619 LAWTELGGDI
-630 SIEVSIMKGKGSLT
+630 LSIEVSIMRGKGSLT

-662 YVRSNADRLGLP
+662 YVRSNADKLGLSP
-674 EDFYKNKEI
+674 DFYKDREI

-690 AIPKDGPSAGITMAV
+690 AIPKDGPSAGMTMAV
-705 ALVSALTNRLVRKDV
+705 ALTSALTNRPVMKDV

-734 IGGFKEKV
+734 VGGFKEKM
-742 LAAHRAGIKTVIFPH
+742 LAAHRSGIKTVIFPQ
-757 ENEKN
+757 ENERN
-762 LEEIP
+762 LKEIP

-781 VDEVLTIALVAGEK
+781 IDEVLKIALVPRVK
-795 RKARIIGQKKLSRL
+795 RSAKTTGRKKLSRL
-809 PLTQRLPGLQAKEKT
+809 PLAQRLPGLQAKEKTERENKREN

>member
-1 LKRENSAKREA
+1 
-12 GLIIPERSKKSI
+12 LITPEMPKKSI
-24 LIPDVLPLLP
+24 VIPDVLPLLP

-45 LPLAVGRDKSIRALE
+45 LPLAVGRSKSIRALE
-60 EAMARDRLIFL
+60 EGMARDRLIFL
-71 VTQKKMQ
+71 VTQKKIQ
-78 TEDPGRE
+78 TEDPGRD
-85 DLYSVGAVG
+85 DLYSVGAVA
-94 EILQLLKMPDA
+94 EILQLLKMPDG
-105 TIKIL
+105 TVKIL
-110 VEGLERGKIVEFIPQ
+110 VEGLERGKIVDFIPQ
-125 QGFIQVRIER
+125 QGFVQVRIER
-135 PLETYLPNQELEALM
+135 PLETYVPNQELEALM
-150 RNVVTLFERYVRLNR
+150 RNVVTLFERYVKLNR

-190 HVSIKIPQEQLILET
+190 HISIKISQEQLILET

-210 RLMELSKILTAE
+210 RLIELSKILTAE

-240 EKTQK
+240 ESTQK

-256 KKELKETDEYE
+256 KKELKEKDEYGR
-267 KEVDE
+267 EVNE
-272 LREKIKKSKAPQ
+272 LREKIKRSKAPP
-284 EVVRQAEKEISRLE
+284 EVVKQAEKEISRLE
-298 KMMAFSPEATVIRT
+298 KMMPFSPEATVIRT

-320 PWAIRTKDNLDIERA
+320 PWGIKTKDHLDIKRA
-335 ERILNEDHYGLD
+335 ERILDEDHYGLD
-347 KAKQRIIE
+347 QAKQRIVE

-418 GALPGRIIQSLARIK
+418 GAMPGRIIQSLGKIK

-494 HTVPPSLADRM
+494 YTVPPSLADRM
-505 EVIRF
+505 EVIKF

-528 KQIKENGLSADKL
+528 KQIKENGLSSDKL
-541 IMSKQ
+541 VISQ
-546 ALDFIIRDYT
+546 RALNLIIRDYT

-567 IANICR
+567 IANVCR
-573 KVAKELASAKGKKV
+573 KVAKELASAKGRKV
-587 VRIGAGN
+587 VTITARN
-594 LHRYLGIPRYRREKP
+594 LHHYLGIPKYHRDKP
-609 GENEVGVATG
+609 GQNEVGVATG

-630 SIEVSIMKGKGSLT
+630 SIEVSIMRGKGSLT

-651 VMKESAQAALS
+651 VMRESAQAALS
-662 YVRSNADRLGLP
+662 YVRSSADKLGLP
-674 EDFYKNKEI
+674 RDFYKNSEI

-705 ALVSALTNRLVRKDV
+705 ALASALTNRPVKKDV

-734 IGGFKEKV
+734 IGGFKEKM
-742 LAAHRAGIKTVIFPH
+742 LAAHRSGVKTVIFPQ

-767 KEIKNKLKFLPVKN
+767 KEIKNKLKFVPVKN
-781 VDEVLTIALVAGEK
+781 IDEVLRISLVPGEK
-795 RKARIIGQKKLSRL
+795 RKARITRRKRLSRL
-809 PLTQRLPGLQAKEKT
+809 PLAQRLPGLQAKGKTEQENKREN

>member
-1 LKRENSAKREA
+1 
-12 GLIIPERSKKSI
+12 
-24 LIPDVLPLLP
+24 
-34 VRDVVIFPYMV
+34 
-45 LPLAVGRDKSIRALE
+45 
-60 EAMARDRLIFL
+60 
-71 VTQKKMQ
+71 
-78 TEDPGRE
+78 
-85 DLYSVGAVG
+85 
-94 EILQLLKMPDA
+94 MPDG

-110 VEGLERGKIVEFIPQ
+110 VEGLERGKILEFIPQ
-125 QGFIQVRIER
+125 QGFAEVRIER
-135 PLETYLPNQELEALM
+135 PVEVYSPNQELEALM
-150 RNVVTLFERYVRLNR
+150 RNVITLFERYVRLNR

-190 HVSIKIPQEQLILET
+190 HISIKILQEQIILET
-205 LDPKK
+205 WDPKK
-210 RLMELSKILTAE
+210 RLIELSKILTTE
-222 NDILS
+222 NEILS

-272 LREKIKKSKAPQ
+272 LREKIKECNAPP
-284 EVVRQAEKEISRLE
+284 EVAKQAEKEISRLE

-320 PWAIRTKDNLDIERA
+320 PWAIKTKDNLDIKRA

-347 KAKQRIIE
+347 QAKQRIVE

-362 TKKLKGPIICFVG
+362 TNKLKGPIICFVG
-375 PPGTGKTSLGRSIAR
+375 PPGTGKTSMGRSIAR

-396 IRMSLGG
+396 VRMSLGG

-418 GALPGRIIQSLARIK
+418 GAMPGRIVQSLAKIK

-485 MFITTANTL
+485 MFITTANSL
-494 HTVPPSLADRM
+494 HTVPPSLEDRM
-505 EVIRF
+505 EVIKF

-528 KQIKENGLSADKL
+528 KQIRENGLGKDRIVISEQAIDL
-541 IMSKQ
+541 IIQ
-546 ALDFIIRDYT
+546 DYT

-573 KVAKELASAKGKKV
+573 KVAKEIASAKEKRV
-587 VRIGAGN
+587 IRITAGN
-594 LHRYLGIPRYRREKP
+594 LARYLGIPRYHREKP
-609 GENEVGVATG
+609 GQNEVGVATG

-630 SIEVSIMKGKGSLT
+630 SIEVSIMNGKGALT

-651 VMKESAQAALS
+651 VMRESAQAALS
-662 YVRSNADRLGLP
+662 YVRSNADNLSLP

-705 ALVSALTNRLVRKDV
+705 ALVSALTNKPVKKDI

-742 LAAHRAGIKTVIFPH
+742 LAAHRAGIKAVIFPK

-767 KEIKNKLKFLPVKN
+767 KEIKNRLKFVAVKKI
-781 VDEVLTIALVAGEK
+781 DEVLEIALVGQGKKTKVARQK
-795 RKARIIGQKKLSRL
+795 RLPRL
-809 PLTQRLPGLQAKEKT
+809 PLAQRVPGLQAKEKMR

>member
-1 LKRENSAKREA
+1 
-12 GLIIPERSKKSI
+12 LIIPERSKKSI
-24 LIPDVLPLLP
+24 IIPDVLPLLP

-45 LPLAVGRDKSIRALE
+45 LPLAVGRAKSIKALE

-71 VTQKKMQ
+71 VTQKKIQ
-78 TEDPGRE
+78 TEDPGKE
-85 DLYSVGAVG
+85 DLYSVGAVA
-94 EILQLLKMPDA
+94 EILQLLKMPDG

-110 VEGLERGKIVEFIPQ
+110 VEGLERGRIVDFVPQ
-125 QGFIQVRIER
+125 QGFVQVKVER
-135 PLETYLPNQELEALM
+135 PLETYVRNQELEALM
-150 RNVVTLFERYVRLNR
+150 RNVIALFERYVKLNR

-190 HVSIKIPQEQLILET
+190 HITIKVHQEQLILET
-205 LDPKK
+205 FDPKK
-210 RLMELSKILTAE
+210 RLTELSKILNAE

-256 KKELKETDEYE
+256 RKELKETDEYD

-272 LREKIKKSKAPQ
+272 LREKIKKSQAPA
-284 EVVRQAEKEISRLE
+284 EVAKQAEKEISRLE
-298 KMMAFSPEATVIRT
+298 KMMPFSPEATVIRT

-320 PWAIRTKDNLDIERA
+320 PWAIRTNDNLDIKRA

-347 KAKQRIIE
+347 KAKQRIVE

-396 IRMSLGG
+396 VRMSLGG

-418 GALPGRIIQSLARIK
+418 GALPGRIIQSLSKIK

-528 KQIKENGLSADKL
+528 KQVKENGLSSDKL
-541 IMSKQ
+541 VISER
-546 ALDFIIRDYT
+546 ALDLIIQEYT

-562 NLERE
+562 NMERE

-573 KVAKELASAKGKKV
+573 KVAKELASAKEKKA
-587 VRIGAGN
+587 VRITAKN
-594 LHRYLGIPRYRREKP
+594 LHHYLGIPKYHREKP

-619 LAWTELGGDTI
+619 LAWTELGGDII

-662 YVRSNADRLGLP
+662 YVRSSAEKLDLP
-674 EDFYKNKEI
+674 EDFYKDKEI

-705 ALVSALTNRLVRKDV
+705 ALTSALTNRPVQKDV

-734 IGGFKEKV
+734 VGGFKEKV
-742 LAAHRAGIKTVIFPH
+742 LAAHRSGIKTVIFPQ

-767 KEIKNKLKFLPVKN
+767 REIKGKLRFVPVKN
-781 VDEVLTIALVAGEK
+781 IDEVLKIALVAGKK
-795 RKARIIGQKKLSRL
+795 RKARIARGKKLGRL
-809 PLTQRLPGLQAKEKT
+809 PLAQRLPGLQARGKTE